1 MSSWNDGYIV
11 DIAYLSGWYRQ
22 QSPAMLALACLLN
35 GAEVA
40 MPAGD
45 EPVHVLELGC
55 GQGYGALLLAASNP
69 TWRITAVDFNP
80 AHIAAARA
88 WAAEARLDNIVF
100 IEADLS
106 TLAEDAAARDIPQAD
121 FVTLHGVWTWVSPA
135 VQAGIV
141 RLLRDKVRAGGVVHV
156 SYNVLPSWGPRLG
169 MQRLIHDSGRLL
181 GGRSDRQ
188 VQEGLALSRSL
199 LAAGAQ
205 HLSQPASTGQTLEQ
219 LSQLPVA
226 YLAHELM
233 NGHWKPCF
241 MSEVAAAFAEA
252 KLEWVGSSN
261 LIENFPGLTL
271 THPQLTIQQRFDDP
285 LMRELIKDMCID
297 RALRHDVFVRGVRRM
312 GPAQRDA
319 ALMGVDIG
327 LSIPPDDVPTEAAI
341 PAGKV
346 ELSQAFYRPVARAM
360 ADGPKRVADLLDL
373 ETVQGRRDNPA
384 ELLGILVGLGY
395 AEPAVRPTSG
405 PGNAAMRFNRVVLD
419 RWLRTENIDR
429 PAGAASLRMGTGL
442 SVTLFELFVAD
453 RMRQGHTDT
462 AQLATAMRLP
472 PDRHEAIDMVKR
484 SRLPV
489 LRAAGVV

>member
-11 DIAYLSGWYRQ
+11 DIAYMSGWYRQ

-35 GAEVA
+35 GAEVP

-80 AHIAAARA
+80 GHIAAARA
-88 WAAEARLDNIVF
+88 WSAEARLDNIVF
-100 IEADLS
+100 VEADLA
-106 TLAEDAAARDIPQAD
+106 TLAEDAAAKDIPQAD

-156 SYNVLPSWGPRLG
+156 SYNVLPSWGARLG

-181 GGRSDRQ
+181 AGRSDRQ
-188 VQEGLALSRSL
+188 VQEGIALSRSL

-205 HLSQPASTGQTLEQ
+205 HLNQPASTAPFLEQ

-241 MSEVAAAFAEA
+241 MSEVAAAFADA

-261 LIENFPGLTL
+261 LVENFPGLTL
-271 THPQLTIQQRFDDP
+271 TGPQLAVQQRFDDP

-297 RALRHDVFVRGVRRM
+297 RALRHDVFVRGARRM
-312 GPAQRDA
+312 APVLRDA
-319 ALMGVDIG
+319 LLMDVNIG
-327 LSIPPDDVPTEAAI
+327 LSIPPDDLPAEAGI

-346 ELSQAFYRPVARAM
+346 ELSQAFYRPVVDSM
-360 ADGPKRVADLLDL
+360 ADGPKRVADLLHL
-373 ETVQGRRDNPA
+373 ERAQGRKDNPA

-395 AEPAVRPTSG
+395 AEPAVRPASG
-405 PGNAAMRFNRVVLD
+405 PGNAAMRFNQVVLH
-419 RWLRTENIDR
+419 RLLRTESIDR
-429 PAGAASLRMGTGL
+429 AAGAASLRMGTGMP
-442 SVTLFELFVAD
+442 VTLFELLIAD
-453 RMRQGHTDT
+453 QVRQGNTDT

-472 PDRHEAIDMVKR
+472 PERHDAIDTVKR